1 MDEQERSEHDE
12 SRDGAPEESA
22 PEGSAT
28 EQKQEQGREQE
39 QEQEQGRDGGIDAA
53 KLSDEE
59 ATLAARAFLGTAEPE
74 EQVSVD
80 EAKKMLRRAGAVA
93 EAEPE
98 IAAPAPEPEPEK
110 PAGAAPA
117 AEPQADTG
125 RRWYVIHTY
134 SGYEN
139 KVKTNLEHR
148 IQSMDM
154 GDKIFQVLVPTEEEI
169 EIKNGKRHPVER
181 KIFPGYVL
189 VEMVMSDDSWYVVR
203 NTPGVTS
210 FVGSGNK
217 PTELTDTEVRA
228 ILRQI
233 KLDAPK
239 YKVAFTKG
247 EAVRVTDGPFTDL
260 HGVVDEVNPER
271 NKVKVLVSIFG
282 RETPVELDFLQIEK
296 LVK

>member
-1 MDEQERSEHDE
+1 MSEERNE
-12 SRDGAPEESA
+12 RDDQPAEPSPPTPEER
-22 PEGSAT
+22 T
-28 EQKQEQGREQE
+28 E
-39 QEQEQGRDGGIDAA
+39 DLDAA
-53 KLSDEE
+53 KLSDEAAE
-59 ATLAARAFLGTAEPE
+59 QAARAFLGTAEPE
-74 EQVSVD
+74 EEVSVD
-80 EAKKMLRRAGAVA
+80 EAKSVLRRAGAVA
-93 EAEPE
+93 EAEPVVAPE
-98 IAAPAPEPEPEK
+98 PAPEPVP
-110 PAGAAPA
+110 AAPA
-117 AEPQADTG
+117 VAEGVDTG
-125 RRWYVIHTY
+125 SRWYVIHTY

-139 KVKTNLEHR
+139 KVKTNLEYR
-148 IQSMDM
+148 IHSMDM

-181 KIFPGYVL
+181 KVYPGYVL
-189 VEMVMSDDSWYVVR
+189 VEMIMGDDSWYVVR

-210 FVGSGNK
+210 FVGMGTQ
-217 PTELTDTEVRA
+217 PTPLTDGEVKA

>member
-1 MDEQERSEHDE
+1 MSEERDDATRDQEKPLTE
-12 SRDGAPEESA
+12 PE
-22 PEGSAT
+22 AT
-28 EQKQEQGREQE
+28 EPAVEADTEL
-39 QEQEQGRDGGIDAA
+39 DAA
-53 KLSDEE
+53 KLSDQAAAE
-59 ATLAARAFLGTAEPE
+59 AARAFLGTAEPE
-74 EQVSVD
+74 EEVSVD
-80 EAKKMLRRAGAVA
+80 EVKSVLRRAGAVA
-93 EAEPE
+93 EAEPVE
-98 IAAPAPEPEPEK
+98 VAAPVVETVVPPSAPTADEI
-110 PAGAAPA
+110 
-117 AEPQADTG
+117 DTG

-148 IQSMDM
+148 ITSMDM
-154 GDKIFQVLVPTEEEI
+154 GDKIYQVLVPTEEEI

-181 KIFPGYVL
+181 KVFPGYVL
-189 VEMVMSDDSWYVVR
+189 VEMIMGDDSWYVVR

-217 PTELTDTEVRA
+217 PTPLTDGEVRA

>member
-1 MDEQERSEHDE
+1 VDEQDRNEETTEDRPINEV
-12 SRDGAPEESA
+12 APKEE
-22 PEGSAT
+22 
-28 EQKQEQGREQE
+28 
-39 QEQEQGRDGGIDAA
+39 IDAA
-53 KLSDEE
+53 KLSDE
-59 ATLAARAFLGTAEPE
+59 AAAQAARAFLGTAEPE
-74 EQVSVD
+74 EEVSVD
-80 EAKKMLRRAGAVA
+80 EAKNLLRRAGAVA
-93 EAEPE
+93 EVE
-98 IAAPAPEPEPEK
+98 PAPEAVESPAEEPE
-110 PAGAAPA
+110 APA
-117 AEPQADTG
+117 APTTAEPSSDG
-125 RRWYVIHTY
+125 RRWFVIHTY

-217 PTELTDTEVRA
+217 PTELNDTEVRQ

>member
-1 MDEQERSEHDE
+1 
-12 SRDGAPEESA
+12 
-22 PEGSAT
+22 
-28 EQKQEQGREQE
+28 
-39 QEQEQGRDGGIDAA
+39 
-53 KLSDEE
+53 
-59 ATLAARAFLGTAEPE
+59 
-74 EQVSVD
+74 
-80 EAKKMLRRAGAVA
+80 
-93 EAEPE
+93 
-98 IAAPAPEPEPEK
+98 
-110 PAGAAPA
+110 
-117 AEPQADTG
+117 
-125 RRWYVIHTY
+125 
-134 SGYEN
+134 
-139 KVKTNLEHR
+139 
-148 IQSMDM
+148 
-154 GDKIFQVLVPTEEEI
+154 VPTEEEI

-181 KIFPGYVL
+181 KVYPGYVL
-189 VEMVMSDDSWYVVR
+189 VEMNMGDDSWYVVR

-210 FVGSGNK
+210 FVGMGTT
-217 PTELTDTEVRA
+217 PTPLSDGEVKA

>member
-1 MDEQERSEHDE
+1 MSEERDDLTPSEEQPSTEPE
-12 SRDGAPEESA
+12 STEPADRADPEV
-22 PEGSAT
+22 
-28 EQKQEQGREQE
+28 
-39 QEQEQGRDGGIDAA
+39 DAA
-53 KLSDEE
+53 KLSDEAAAE
-59 ATLAARAFLGTAEPE
+59 AARAFLGTAEPE
-74 EQVSVD
+74 EEVSVD
-80 EAKKMLRRAGAVA
+80 EVKSVLRRAGAVA
-93 EAEPE
+93 EAEP
-98 IAAPAPEPEPEK
+98 APPVVEAQPEVIPPSAPTADEL
-110 PAGAAPA
+110 
-117 AEPQADTG
+117 DTG

-148 IQSMDM
+148 ITSMDM
-154 GDKIFQVLVPTEEEI
+154 GDKIYQVLVPTEEEI

-181 KIFPGYVL
+181 KVFPGYVL
-189 VEMVMSDDSWYVVR
+189 VEMVMGDDSWYVVR

-217 PTELTDTEVRA
+217 PTPLTDGEVRA

>member
-1 MDEQERSEHDE
+1 MSDEKDLLTGTVEAEPSTEHAERA
-12 SRDGAPEESA
+12 AP
-22 PEGSAT
+22 
-28 EQKQEQGREQE
+28 
-39 QEQEQGRDGGIDAA
+39 DAA
-53 KLSDEE
+53 KLSDAAAAE
-59 ATLAARAFLGTAEPE
+59 AARAFLGTAEPDE
-74 EQVSVD
+74 EAISGE
-80 EAKKMLRRAGAVA
+80 EAKTALRKAGAVA
-93 EAEPE
+93 EAEPVSV
-98 IAAPAPEPEPEK
+98 PEPEPE
-110 PAGAAPA
+110 PAPVAAPA
-117 AEPQADTG
+117 ASAPAEEAN

-148 IQSMDM
+148 IHSMDM
-154 GDKIFQVLVPTEEEI
+154 G
-169 EIKNGKRHPVER
+169 
-181 KIFPGYVL
+181 
-189 VEMVMSDDSWYVVR
+189 DDSWYVVR

-210 FVGSGNK
+210 FVGMGTT
-217 PTELTDTEVRA
+217 PTPLSDGEVKA

>member
-1 MDEQERSEHDE
+1 MSEERDDQTRSEE
-12 SRDGAPEESA
+12 EPQESA
-22 PEGSAT
+22 SAEPVTGPESA
-28 EQKQEQGREQE
+28 
-39 QEQEQGRDGGIDAA
+39 DAA
-53 KLSDEE
+53 KLSDEAAAE
-59 ATLAARAFLGTAEPE
+59 AARAFLGTAEPE
-74 EQVSVD
+74 EEVSVD
-80 EAKKMLRRAGAVA
+80 EAKNVLRRAGAVA
-93 EAEPE
+93 EAEPIE
-98 IAAPAPEPEPEK
+98 VAPPVVEAVPPSAPTADEV
-110 PAGAAPA
+110 
-117 AEPQADTG
+117 DTG

-148 IQSMDM
+148 ITSMDM
-154 GDKIFQVLVPTEEEI
+154 GDKIYQVLVPTEEEI

-181 KIFPGYVL
+181 KVFPGYVL
-189 VEMVMSDDSWYVVR
+189 VEMIMGDDSWYVVR

-217 PTELTDTEVRA
+217 PTPLTDGEVRA

>member
-1 MDEQERSEHDE
+1 VDENDRANDDERTAETAAD
-12 SRDGAPEESA
+12 RPIDDVAPHEE
-22 PEGSAT
+22 
-28 EQKQEQGREQE
+28 
-39 QEQEQGRDGGIDAA
+39 IDAA
-53 KLSDEE
+53 KLSDE
-59 ATLAARAFLGTAEPE
+59 AAAQAARAFLGTAEPE
-74 EQVSVD
+74 DEVSVD
-80 EAKKMLRRAGAVA
+80 EAKNLLRRAGAVA
-93 EAEPE
+93 EAEPPAE
-98 IAAPAPEPEPEK
+98 TAAAEPEREPQIAPAP
-110 PAGAAPA
+110 
-117 AEPQADTG
+117 AEPTTDG

-139 KVKTNLEHR
+139 KVKANLEHR

-189 VEMVMSDDSWYVVR
+189 VEMVMGDDSWYVVR

-217 PTELTDTEVRA
+217 PTELNDTEVRQ

>member
-1 MDEQERSEHDE
+1 VDENDRTTNEERPGEGTEETTQD
-12 SRDGAPEESA
+12 RAPDDVAPREEM
-22 PEGSAT
+22 
-28 EQKQEQGREQE
+28 
-39 QEQEQGRDGGIDAA
+39 DAA
-53 KLSDEE
+53 KLSDE
-59 ATLAARAFLGTAEPE
+59 AAAQAARAFLGTAEPE
-74 EQVSVD
+74 EEVSVD
-80 EAKKMLRRAGAVA
+80 EAKSLLRRAGAVA

-98 IAAPAPEPEPEK
+98 AAVAQPEPEPEV
-110 PAGAAPA
+110 APA
-117 AEPQADTG
+117 PAEPKEDG
-125 RRWYVIHTY
+125 RRWFVIHTY

-139 KVKTNLEHR
+139 KVKANLEHR

-154 GDKIFQVLVPTEEEI
+154 GDKIFQVLVPTQEEI

-181 KIFPGYVL
+181 KIYPGYVL
-189 VEMVMSDDSWYVVR
+189 VEMVMDDASWYVVR

-210 FVGSGNK
+210 FVGSGTK
-217 PTELTDTEVRA
+217 PTELSEAEVRA

-233 KLDAPK
+233 KLDQPK

>member
-1 MDEQERSEHDE
+1 MDEQERSEQDSH
-12 SRDGAPEESA
+12 RGAPPPEDPPDKLGEAA
-22 PEGSAT
+22 PEGNAT
-28 EQKQEQGREQE
+28 EQ
-39 QEQEQGRDGGIDAA
+39 DGGIDAA

-74 EQVSVD
+74 EEVSVD
-80 EAKKMLRRAGAVA
+80 EAKNLLRRAGAVA

-98 IAAPAPEPEPEK
+98 AAVEAPAPEPERPV
-110 PAGAAPA
+110 AAAPT
-117 AEPQADTG
+117 AEPQVDTG

>member
-1 MDEQERSEHDE
+1 MTDETNEPTDAAQ
-12 SRDGAPEESA
+12 PELE
-22 PEGSAT
+22 T
-28 EQKQEQGREQE
+28 EPQP
-39 QEQEQGRDGGIDAA
+39 DAA
-53 KLSDEE
+53 KLSDEAAAE
-59 ATLAARAFLGTAEPE
+59 AARAFLGTAEPE
-74 EQVSVD
+74 PEGVSPE
-80 EAKKMLRRAGAVA
+80 EAKAAFRRAGAVA
-93 EAEPE
+93 EAEPPVVQAE
-98 IAAPAPEPEPEK
+98 PEPEPE
-110 PAGAAPA
+110 PVAAPPAHGKA
-117 AEPQADTG
+117 ADEKDDN

-148 IQSMDM
+148 IHSMDM

-181 KIFPGYVL
+181 KVYPGYVL
-189 VEMVMSDDSWYVVR
+189 VEMNMGDDSWYVVR

-210 FVGSGNK
+210 FVGMGTT
-217 PTELTDTEVRA
+217 PTPLSDAEVKA

>member
-1 MDEQERSEHDE
+1 MTDQTNEPTDAAEPQNAAGPQIEQQ
-12 SRDGAPEESA
+12 P
-22 PEGSAT
+22 
-28 EQKQEQGREQE
+28 
-39 QEQEQGRDGGIDAA
+39 DAA
-53 KLSDEE
+53 KLSDEAAAE
-59 ATLAARAFLGTAEPE
+59 AARAFLGTAEPE
-74 EQVSVD
+74 PEGVSSE
-80 EAKKMLRRAGAVA
+80 EAKAAFRRAGAVA
-93 EAEPE
+93 EAEP
-98 IAAPAPEPEPEK
+98 PVVVPEPEPE
-110 PAGAAPA
+110 PVVAAPA
-117 AEPQADTG
+117 AGKAVDEKDDN

-148 IQSMDM
+148 IHSMDM

-181 KIFPGYVL
+181 KVYPGYVL
-189 VEMVMSDDSWYVVR
+189 VEMNMGDDSWYVVR

-210 FVGSGNK
+210 FVGMGTT
-217 PTELTDTEVRA
+217 PTPLSDAEVKA

>member
-1 MDEQERSEHDE
+1 MDEQERSEKDE
-12 SRDGAPEESA
+12 PRDAASEESA
-22 PEGSAT
+22 SEGATPE
-28 EQKQEQGREQE
+28 QDR
-39 QEQEQGRDGGIDAA
+39 GIDAA

-74 EQVSVD
+74 EEVSVD
-80 EAKKMLRRAGAVA
+80 EAKNMLRRAGAVA

-98 IAAPAPEPEPEK
+98 APAPEPEPEK
-110 PAGAAPA
+110 PSAAAPA

>member
-1 MDEQERSEHDE
+1 MTDETNEPTDAAETQVEAE
-12 SRDGAPEESA
+12 PQV
-22 PEGSAT
+22 
-28 EQKQEQGREQE
+28 EQQP
-39 QEQEQGRDGGIDAA
+39 DAA
-53 KLSDEE
+53 KLSDEAAAE
-59 ATLAARAFLGTAEPE
+59 AARAFLGTAEPE
-74 EQVSVD
+74 PEGVSPE
-80 EAKKMLRRAGAVA
+80 EAKAAFRRAGAVA
-93 EAEPE
+93 EAEPPVVQAE
-98 IAAPAPEPEPEK
+98 PEPEPV
-110 PAGAAPA
+110 AAPPA
-117 AEPQADTG
+117 AGKAVEEKDDN

-148 IQSMDM
+148 IHSMDM

-181 KIFPGYVL
+181 KVYPGYVL
-189 VEMVMSDDSWYVVR
+189 VEMNMGDDSWYVVR

-210 FVGSGNK
+210 FVGMGTT
-217 PTELTDTEVRA
+217 PTPLSDAEVKA

>member
-1 MDEQERSEHDE
+1 LDEQE
-12 SRDGAPEESA
+12 
-22 PEGSAT
+22 
-28 EQKQEQGREQE
+28 KQEQPEDVTSTPEEQPQSDE
-39 QEQEQGRDGGIDAA
+39 LDAA

-59 ATLAARAFLGTAEPE
+59 ATAAARAFLGTAEPVE
-74 EQVSVD
+74 EVSVD
-80 EAKKMLRRAGAVA
+80 EAKNLLRRAGAVA

-98 IAAPAPEPEPEK
+98 AAAPAPEPEPQI
-110 PAGAAPA
+110 APA
-117 AEPQADTG
+117 PAEPTQDG
-125 RRWYVIHTY
+125 RRWFVIHTY

-189 VEMVMSDDSWYVVR
+189 VEMVMGDDSWYVVR

-217 PTELTDTEVRA
+217 PTELSDTEVRQ

>member
-1 MDEQERSEHDE
+1 MTDQPEREDHETPNPADV
-12 SRDGAPEESA
+12 
-22 PEGSAT
+22 
-28 EQKQEQGREQE
+28 
-39 QEQEQGRDGGIDAA
+39 A
-53 KLSDEE
+53 KLSDE
-59 ATLAARAFLGTAEPE
+59 AAAQAARAFLGTAEPDE
-74 EQVSVD
+74 EPVSSE
-80 EAKKMLRRAGAVA
+80 EAKSVLRRAGAVA
-93 EAEPE
+93 EAEP
-98 IAAPAPEPEPEK
+98 PVVQAPEPEPE
-110 PAGAAPA
+110 PAPA
-117 AEPQADTG
+117 AAAVSPQMEGDG

-148 IQSMDM
+148 ISSMDM

-181 KIFPGYVL
+181 KVYPGYVL
-189 VEMVMSDDSWYVVR
+189 VDMVMGDDSWYVVR

-210 FVGSGNK
+210 FVGSGSK
-217 PTELTDTEVRA
+217 PTPLTDQEVKT

>member
-1 MDEQERSEHDE
+1 MTDETNEPTDAAEPQ
-12 SRDGAPEESA
+12 
-22 PEGSAT
+22 T
-28 EQKQEQGREQE
+28 EAEPQIEQQP
-39 QEQEQGRDGGIDAA
+39 DAA
-53 KLSDEE
+53 KLSDEAAAE
-59 ATLAARAFLGTAEPE
+59 AARAFLGTAEPE
-74 EQVSVD
+74 PEGVSSED
-80 EAKKMLRRAGAVA
+80 AKAAFRRAGAVA
-93 EAEPE
+93 EAEPPVVQAE
-98 IAAPAPEPEPEK
+98 PEPEPE
-110 PAGAAPA
+110 PVAAPPA
-117 AEPQADTG
+117 AGKAVDEKDDN

-148 IQSMDM
+148 IHSMDM

-181 KIFPGYVL
+181 KVYPGYVL
-189 VEMVMSDDSWYVVR
+189 VEMNMGDDSWYVVR

-210 FVGSGNK
+210 FVGMGTT
-217 PTELTDTEVRA
+217 PTPLSDAEVKA

>member
-1 MDEQERSEHDE
+1 MSEERDDLTPGEEQPE
-12 SRDGAPEESA
+12 S
-22 PEGSAT
+22 T
-28 EQKQEQGREQE
+28 EPAAEADAEV
-39 QEQEQGRDGGIDAA
+39 DAA
-53 KLSDEE
+53 KLSDEAAAE
-59 ATLAARAFLGTAEPE
+59 AARAFLGTAEPE
-74 EQVSVD
+74 EEVSVD
-80 EAKKMLRRAGAVA
+80 EVKSVLRRAGAVA
-93 EAEPE
+93 EAEPVA
-98 IAAPAPEPEPEK
+98 AAPVVEAQPEVVPPSAPSADEL
-110 PAGAAPA
+110 
-117 AEPQADTG
+117 DTG

-148 IQSMDM
+148 ITSMDM
-154 GDKIFQVLVPTEEEI
+154 GDKIYQVLVPTEEEI

-181 KIFPGYVL
+181 KVFPGYVL
-189 VEMVMSDDSWYVVR
+189 VEMIMGDDSWYVVR

-217 PTELTDTEVRA
+217 PTPLTDGEVRA